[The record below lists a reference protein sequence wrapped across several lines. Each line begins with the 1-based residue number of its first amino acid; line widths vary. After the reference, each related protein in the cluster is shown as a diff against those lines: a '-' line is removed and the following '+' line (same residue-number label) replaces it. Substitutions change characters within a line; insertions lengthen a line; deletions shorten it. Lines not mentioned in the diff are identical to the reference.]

1 MFSRILV
8 AFDGSKPSMDA
19 VESAMAIG
27 TKYNSSLII
36 LHVLDSYKYPYLLS
50 SVILAPTYGSDKLEK
65 EREKF
70 EELMNSLGEK
80 YKSNKKK
87 ILMPSNDKVIAEGTT
102 TTTTTTTKPATTTPP
117 PTTTDTTAS
126 TSTSTSDS
134 TTSAPTS
141 PADSKVTNQTDS
153 GFETAIIE
161 AETSAASTI
170 VDYAESKNVDLLV
183 IGSKGRTGL
192 KKMLVGSTASE
203 VVKYSHCPVLVVR

>member
-1 MFSRILV
+1 
-8 AFDGSKPSMDA
+8 MDA
-19 VESAMAIG
+19 VESAMEIG

-70 EELMNSLGEK
+70 EELMNSLREK
-80 YKSNKKK
+80 YNSNKKK
-87 ILMPSNDKVIAEGTT
+87 ILMPDNDKVISEGTT
-102 TTTTTTTKPATTTPP
+102 TTAATTST
-117 PTTTDTTAS
+117 

-134 TTSAPTS
+134 TTST
-141 PADSKVTNQTDS
+141 ADSNPTDS
-153 GFETAIIE
+153 TDSSFETAIIE

-192 KKMLVGSTASE
+192 KKMLVGSIASE

>member
-1 MFSRILV
+1 
-8 AFDGSKPSMDA
+8 MDA
-19 VESAMAIG
+19 VESAMEIG

-70 EELMNSLGEK
+70 EELMNSLREK
-80 YKSNKKK
+80 YNSNKKK
-87 ILMPSNDKVIAEGTT
+87 ILMPDNDKVISEGTT
-102 TTTTTTTKPATTTPP
+102 TTATATTT
-117 PTTTDTTAS
+117 S

-134 TTSAPTS
+134 TTSTAGSNPI
-141 PADSKVTNQTDS
+141 DSTDS
-153 GFETAIIE
+153 SFETAIIE

>member
-19 VESAMAIG
+19 VESAMEIG

-36 LHVLDSYKYPYLLS
+36 LHVIDSYKYPYLLS

-70 EELMNSLGEK
+70 EELMNSLREK
-80 YKSNKKK
+80 YNSNKKK
-87 ILMPSNDKVIAEGTT
+87 ILMPDNDKVISEGTT
-102 TTTTTTTKPATTTPP
+102 TTTTATTS
-117 PTTTDTTAS
+117 TAS
-126 TSTSTSDS
+126 TSTSNS
-134 TTSAPTS
+134 TTSTAGSNP
-141 PADSKVTNQTDS
+141 TDS
-153 GFETAIIE
+153 SNSSFETAIIE

>member
-19 VESAMAIG
+19 VESAMEIG

-70 EELMNSLGEK
+70 EELMNSLREK
-80 YKSNKKK
+80 YNSNKKK
-87 ILMPSNDKVIAEGTT
+87 ILMPDNDKVISEGT
-102 TTTTTTTKPATTTPP
+102 ATTTATA
-117 PTTTDTTAS
+117 TTSTTS
-126 TSTSTSDS
+126 TSISTSDS
-134 TTSAPTS
+134 TTST
-141 PADSKVTNQTDS
+141 ADSNPTDS
-153 GFETAIIE
+153 TDSSFETAIIE

>member
-19 VESAMAIG
+19 VESAMEIG

-36 LHVLDSYKYPYLLS
+36 LHVIDSYKYPYLLS

-70 EELMNSLGEK
+70 EELMNSLREK
-80 YKSNKKK
+80 YNSNKKK
-87 ILMPSNDKVIAEGTT
+87 ILMPDNDKVISEGTT
-102 TTTTTTTKPATTTPP
+102 TTTTATTS
-117 PTTTDTTAS
+117 TAS
-126 TSTSTSDS
+126 TSTSNS
-134 TTSAPTS
+134 TTSTAGSNP
-141 PADSKVTNQTDS
+141 TDS
-153 GFETAIIE
+153 SNSSFETAIIE
-161 AETSAASTI
+161 AETSSASTI

>member
-19 VESAMAIG
+19 VESAMEIG

-36 LHVLDSYKYPYLLS
+36 LHVIDSYKYPYLLS

-70 EELMNSLGEK
+70 EELMNSLREK
-80 YKSNKKK
+80 YTSNKKR
-87 ILMPSNDKVIAEGTT
+87 IMMPDNDKVISEGTT
-102 TTTTTTTKPATTTPP
+102 TNTTN
-117 PTTTDTTAS
+117 
-126 TSTSTSDS
+126 TSTTSDSPPSTSDS
-134 TTSAPTS
+134 NPT
-141 PADSKVTNQTDS
+141 DSTDS

-192 KKMLVGSTASE
+192 KKMLVGSIASE

>member
-1 MFSRILV
+1 
-8 AFDGSKPSMDA
+8 MDA
-19 VESAMAIG
+19 VESAMEIG

-36 LHVLDSYKYPYLLS
+36 LHVIDSYKYPYLLS

-70 EELMNSLGEK
+70 EELMNSLREK

-87 ILMPSNDKVIAEGTT
+87 ILMPDNDKVISEGTT
-102 TTTTTTTKPATTTPP
+102 TTTATTTTHP
-117 PTTTDTTAS
+117 
-126 TSTSTSDS
+126 STSTSDS
-134 TTSAPTS
+134 TTTS
-141 PADSKVTNQTDS
+141 TADSNPTDS
-153 GFETAIIE
+153 TDSSFETAIIE

-203 VVKYSHCPVLVVR
+203 VVKYSHCPVLIVR

>member
-19 VESAMAIG
+19 VESAMEIG
-27 TKYNSSLII
+27 TKYNSALII

-70 EELMNSLGEK
+70 EELMNSLREK

-87 ILMPSNDKVIAEGTT
+87 MLMPSNDKVISEGTT
-102 TTTTTTTKPATTTPP
+102 NTATS
-117 PTTTDTTAS
+117 PTS
-126 TSTSTSDS
+126 TSTSTSTTNATTSTADSNPTDS
-134 TTSAPTS
+134 T
-141 PADSKVTNQTDS
+141 DSS
-153 GFETAIIE
+153 FETAIIE

>member
-19 VESAMAIG
+19 VESAMEIG

-70 EELMNSLGEK
+70 EELMNSLREK

-87 ILMPSNDKVIAEGTT
+87 ISMPNNDKVIAKGTT
-102 TTTTTTTKPATTTPP
+102 TTTTPATIPTTTADP
-117 PTTTDTTAS
+117 TTDTTA
-126 TSTSTSDS
+126 TSSTSDS

-141 PADSKVTNQTDS
+141 PADSKVTNLTDS

>member
-19 VESAMAIG
+19 VESAMEIG

-70 EELMNSLGEK
+70 EELMKSLSEK
-80 YKSNKKK
+80 YKSNGKN
-87 ILMPSNDKVIAEGTT
+87 MMRPDNDKVASEGTT
-102 TTTTTTTKPATTTPP
+102 TTTTTTTTA
-117 PTTTDTTAS
+117 AS
-126 TSTSTSDS
+126 TSTTN
-134 TTSAPTS
+134 APTNT
-141 PADSKVTNQTDS
+141 ADSNSTDSADS

>member
-1 MFSRILV
+1 MFSKILV

-19 VESAMAIG
+19 VEIAMEIG
-27 TKYNSSLII
+27 NKYNSSLII

-65 EREKF
+65 ERQKF
-70 EELMNSLGEK
+70 EELMNSLREK
-80 YKSNKKK
+80 YHAGTKDK
-87 ILMPSNDKVIAEGTT
+87 MMGPENDDGN
-102 TTTTTTTKPATTTPP
+102 PGRTTPT
-117 PTTTDTTAS
+117 PTTAADSIS
-126 TSTSTSDS
+126 TDS
-134 TTSAPTS
+134 T
-141 PADSKVTNQTDS
+141 DSS
-153 GFETAIIE
+153 FETAIIE

-203 VVKYSHCPVLVVR
+203 VVKYAHCLVLVVR

>member
-70 EELMNSLGEK
+70 EELMNSLREK

-87 ILMPSNDKVIAEGTT
+87 ISMPNNDKVIAEGTT
-102 TTTTTTTKPATTTPP
+102 TTTTPATIHTTTADP
-117 PTTTDTTAS
+117 TTDTTA
-126 TSTSTSDS
+126 TSSTSDS